1 MRHATRI
8 GSLVAGTAGAA
19 ALLVSVAEV
28 SNRWASESKL
38 PATGPGEAATEA
50 IIVLGY
56 ASRRDGTPHPL
67 QRWRCQIA
75 VRSMNPGRE
84 STLIMSGWSA
94 GGQRSEAEVMAAYAH
109 DVLAV
114 PRDRIVLEE
123 RARSTW
129 ENVRFS
135 LPLAEG
141 HDVIKVASNPVHA
154 RRARRYIAH
163 LRPDLVARLEPAA
176 DYRLG
181 EHWLLKTA
189 VFGYEVL
196 RPFAR
201 RTRLS
206 GWR

>member
-1 MRHATRI
+1 MSA
-8 GSLVAGTAGAA
+8 AGAA
-19 ALLVSVAEV
+19 ALLVGVAEAF
-28 SNRWASESKL
+28 NRWASGSKL
-38 PATGPGEAATEA
+38 PATGPDKAATEA

-56 ASRRDGTPHPL
+56 ASRRDGTAHPL

-75 VRSMNPGRE
+75 VRSMDPRRD
-84 STLIMSGWSA
+84 STLIMSGWA
-94 GGQRSEAEVMAAYAH
+94 PDGQRSEAEVMAAYAH
-109 DVLAV
+109 EVLGV
-114 PRDRIVLEE
+114 PKDRILLEE

-129 ENVRFS
+129 DNVRYS

-141 HDVIKVASNPVHA
+141 YDVIKVASNPVHA

-189 VFGYEVL
+189 VFGYEIL
-196 RPFAR
+196 RPFVR
-201 RTRLS
+201 RTRIS